1 MSPDLIAGLSEKN
14 TTPRDEATA
23 TMGKITALY
32 GLRTAE
38 AMLAWVDE
46 AERELAR
53 LLPCGRQSATT
64 S

>member
-1 MSPDLIAGLSEKN
+1 MEALEG
-14 TTPRDEATA
+14 RDEATA
-23 TMGKITALY
+23 TMGRITALY

-38 AMLAWVDE
+38 ATLAWVDE

-53 LLPCGRQSATT
+53 LLPYGRQSATT